1 MTANPAVILIVSL
14 FLFIYEIEIVRRYI
28 GSIPVLFQTF
38 AYYRYLS
45 MVILYT
51 IELSYLPMTTIAI
64 LAILAILG
72 GVATLL
78 VTGFTVISPVDAQ
91 TPTGDNT
98 TMTGNMTGGN
108 VTGGNMT
115 GSISSFDTDSV
126 ETKMLME
133 KNIVH

>member
-1 MTANPAVILIVSL
+1 M
-14 FLFIYEIEIVRRYI
+14 
-28 GSIPVLFQTF
+28 
-38 AYYRYLS
+38 S
-45 MVILYT
+45 MVILYAT
-51 IELSYLPMTTIAI
+51 ELSYFPMTTIAI

-72 GVATLL
+72 GVGTLS
-78 VTGFTVISPVDAQ
+78 VTGFTVINPVVAQ

-108 VTGGNMT
+108 VTGRNMT

-126 ETKMLME
+126 KTKMLME

>member
-1 MTANPAVILIVSL
+1 MTEIKLEPDKRPG
-14 FLFIYEIEIVRRYI
+14 IYL
-28 GSIPVLFQTF
+28 SISATPVNYHTTTF

-51 IELSYLPMTTIAI
+51 TELSYLPMTTIAI

-72 GVATLL
+72 GVATLS
-78 VTGFTVISPVDAQ
+78 VTGFTVINPVAAQ

-98 TMTGNMTGGN
+98 TMTGNMTGDN

-115 GSISSFDTDSV
+115 GSISSLDSV
-126 ETKMLME
+126 QTKILKE